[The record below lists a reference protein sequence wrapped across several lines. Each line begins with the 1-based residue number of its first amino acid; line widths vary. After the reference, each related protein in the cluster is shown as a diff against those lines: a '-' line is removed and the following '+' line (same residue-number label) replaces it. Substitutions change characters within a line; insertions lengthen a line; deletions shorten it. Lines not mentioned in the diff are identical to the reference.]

1 MILSLET
8 PTKTRNKRT
17 PANMQSNPERQ
28 CRRIFVRRETHAF
41 IAPCDGPPEPVS
53 STVSEFRAEEVS
65 WGVAAE
71 TAWSVTFCKHQ
82 NSDQDIDY
90 F

>member
-1 MILSLET
+1 MTLSLET

-28 CRRIFVRRETHAF
+28 CRRNFVRREMHAF
-41 IAPCDGPPEPVS
+41 IAPRDGPPEHAS
-53 STVSEFRAEEVS
+53 SAVSEFRAEEVS
-65 WGVAAE
+65 GGVAAE
-71 TAWSVTFCKHQ
+71 TAWPVTFCKHQ
-82 NSDQDIDY
+82 NSDQDINY